1 MKKRYLIDT
10 SPLLAHLLQQS
21 GCEVVERL
29 LKVSGDRLAICI
41 LTWVEFEI
49 FLHRSAYTAKEKARI
64 LSIYRTAL
72 GSPLPVDEKVGREA
86 LAIRQAIG
94 TRIPL
99 TNLLI
104 AACAK
109 ANGFD
114 LVYRDEHL
122 ADIPEDLVGQ
132 LRLPAKAARPR
143 QAK

>member
-10 SPLLAHLLQQS
+10 SALLAHLLQES
-21 GCEVVERL
+21 GCEVVEHL
-29 LKVSGDRLAICI
+29 LETSGDKLAICI

-49 FLHRSAYTAKEKARI
+49 FLNRSAYTAKEKARI

-86 LAIRQAIG
+86 FAIRQAIA

-99 TNLLI
+99 TDLLI

-114 LVYRDEHL
+114 LVYRDKHL
-122 ADIPEDLVGQ
+122 ADIPENLLGQ
-132 LRLPAKAARPR
+132 LRLPAKESRTR
-143 QAK
+143 QGK

>member
-1 MKKRYLIDT
+1 LKKRYLIDT
-10 SPLLAHLLQQS
+10 SALLAHLLQES

-29 LKVSGDRLAICI
+29 LEVSGERLAICI

-49 FLHRSAYTAKEKARI
+49 FLHRSAYTTKEKARI
-64 LSIYRTAL
+64 LSIYRSAL
-72 GSPLPVDEKVGREA
+72 GSPLPVDEKVGCEA

-99 TNLLI
+99 TDLLI

-114 LVYRDEHL
+114 LVYRDKHL
-122 ADIPEDLVGQ
+122 ADIPEHLLGQ
-132 LRLPAKAARPR
+132 LRLPAK
-143 QAK
+143 

>member
-1 MKKRYLIDT
+1 
-10 SPLLAHLLQQS
+10 
-21 GCEVVERL
+21 VVERL
-29 LKVSGDRLAICI
+29 LEASGDKLAICI

-86 LAIRQAIG
+86 LVIRQAIA

-99 TNLLI
+99 TDLLI

-109 ANGFD
+109 ANGFN
-114 LVYRDEHL
+114 LVYRDKHL
-122 ADIPEDLVGQ
+122 ADIPEDLLGQ
-132 LRLPAKAARPR
+132 LRLPAKE
-143 QAK
+143 AKGRGPK